1 MKNEKNVLSFLSFF
15 ALLIV
20 AILIFVNKLLP
31 IVGINVGGSLFDILS
46 TIKEVF
52 ILIVVG
58 ISAYSFVA
66 NKNKTWKIVF
76 WVAILLF
83 VAGVVLIWF

>member
-31 IVGINVGGSLFDILS
+31 IVGINVGGSLLDILS

>member
-1 MKNEKNVLSFLSFF
+1 MKNDKNVLSFLSFF

-31 IVGINVGGSLFDILS
+31 IVGINVGGSLLDILS